1 MHDYVF
7 QCQWY
12 YESKQQTYLPFY
24 NKPVFYRFSVTS
36 FNEFISQ
43 NEENKNV
50 WDRNEV
56 HSPEGFFKTT
66 TSINTAGKSR
76 CSNAVKVAENIIA
89 AEQKHL
95 TNNTESAKSF
105 NVNSFKEMN
114 H

>member
-1 MHDYVF
+1 MGRH
-7 QCQWY
+7 
-12 YESKQQTYLPFY
+12 KIKPHTYLLFHIDL
-24 NKPVFYRFSVTS
+24 FSFHRFSANS

-43 NEENKNV
+43 NEENKNL
-50 WDRNEV
+50 WDRDEV
-56 HSPEGFFKTT
+56 HRSEGFFKTT

-95 TNNTESAKSF
+95 TNSESAKSF
-105 NVNSFKEMN
+105 NVVNSYKKMN

>member
-1 MHDYVF
+1 MLFHNLIDLF
-7 QCQWY
+7 
-12 YESKQQTYLPFY
+12 SFH
-24 NKPVFYRFSVTS
+24 RFSANS

-43 NEENKNV
+43 NEENKNL
-50 WDRNEV
+50 WDRDEV
-56 HSPEGFFKTT
+56 HRSEGFFKTT

-95 TNNTESAKSF
+95 TNSESAKSF
-105 NVNSFKEMN
+105 NVVNSYKEMN